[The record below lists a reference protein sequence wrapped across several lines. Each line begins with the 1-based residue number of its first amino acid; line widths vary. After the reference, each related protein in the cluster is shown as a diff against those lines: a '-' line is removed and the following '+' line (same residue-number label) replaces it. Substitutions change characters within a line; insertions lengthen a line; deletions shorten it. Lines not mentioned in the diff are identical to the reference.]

1 MKGNLDM
8 DQITVS
14 NHAMERYAKRIAK
27 RDSVI
32 DVNTYVQ
39 TYKDKITEDINTMIK
54 YSQHIYTGKVG
65 SKDDRQVN
73 VYLSGTWVIL
83 TDILNKVVV
92 TVYKIDFNLGEDF
105 NKQFI
110 SGILNRM
117 EQNKSNL
124 AEIKKQVDDEKQ
136 SYQSIIDSNNAQIN
150 EYKAAIK
157 EMEKLNADY
166 QEVINDINV
175 KYKAAELAVRHDV
188 EDLVMRREF

>member
-1 MKGNLDM
+1 
-8 DQITVS
+8 
-14 NHAMERYAKRIAK
+14 
-27 RDSVI
+27 
-32 DVNTYVQ
+32 
-39 TYKDKITEDINTMIK
+39 
-54 YSQHIYTGKVG
+54 
-65 SKDDRQVN
+65 
-73 VYLSGTWVIL
+73 
-83 TDILNKVVV
+83 
-92 TVYKIDFNLGEDF
+92 
-105 NKQFI
+105 
-110 SGILNRM
+110 M
-117 EQNKSNL
+117 EQNKADL